1 MMSNLSRF
9 RKFVIASIILILII
23 LSLSFGYF
31 FNRINNKYPAP
42 KYEEYTIGVPFKY
55 SFDKNFQLT
64 VTDFSILNEDEL
76 RKLDEESG
84 EEMNM
89 KGQERVG
96 YLITLK
102 VKNIGKEKETL
113 ENQEFTIQSGG
124 FTNGQ
129 DMLYATLLNK
139 DVRSGAYDIGE
150 ERTIIMPFTSIKSL
164 FSKEHWDN
172 VENLKYQLVTS
183 LYPVEQKVLLN

>member
-1 MMSNLSRF
+1 MSNLSRF
-9 RKFVIASIILILII
+9 RKFVIASIILISII
-23 LSLSFGYF
+23 LSLSFFYF
-31 FNRINNKYPAP
+31 FNRINDKYPSP
-42 KYEEYTIGVPFKY
+42 ELEEYAIGVPFKY

-64 VTDFSILNEDEL
+64 VTDFSILNEEDL
-76 RKLDEESG
+76 RKLDEDSG
-84 EEMNM
+84 EEINI
-89 KGQERVG
+89 KGQPRVG

-102 VKNIGKEKETL
+102 VKNIGKEKKTL

-129 DMLYATLLNK
+129 DMFYATFLNE
-139 DVRSGAYDIGE
+139 DVRSGAYEIDE

-164 FSKEHWDN
+164 FSKDHWDN
-172 VENLKYQLVTS
+172 VKNLKYELVTS